1 MKNSERARYI
11 MEASRS
17 MLYNLPTMAKGHKF
31 KALSLAALDYT
42 SQKHNLNFTPLRH
55 QVVAYILSLGIVIN
69 DYYDIDRLDK
79 KKYRQLRKSISEDP
93 FMEEQ
98 YHAYFKSIRQIEQN
112 RPLPGNTQGCID
124 YREKL
129 NLISLA
135 VNCSLAFEIPL
146 TTMVDT
152 HSKVS
157 IKPDAPVWFQPLFFT
172 VMALQVVDDMIGCQ
186 GDSLNHRPSFFT
198 AFGELQNLTDI
209 KSIRQHFSKMGKLFN
224 DYLEQAKAI
233 DPGYVY
239 PFILASK
246 LIYST
251 LPKIAEFLHQPGLRY
266 FASVLLTD
274 RDIEQK

>member
-1 MKNSERARYI
+1 
-11 MEASRS
+11 
-17 MLYNLPTMAKGHKF
+17 
-31 KALSLAALDYT
+31 
-42 SQKHNLNFTPLRH
+42 
-55 QVVAYILSLGIVIN
+55 
-69 DYYDIDRLDK
+69 
-79 KKYRQLRKSISEDP
+79 
-93 FMEEQ
+93 
-98 YHAYFKSIRQIEQN
+98 
-112 RPLPGNTQGCID
+112 
-124 YREKL
+124 
-129 NLISLA
+129 
-135 VNCSLAFEIPL
+135 
-146 TTMVDT
+146 
-152 HSKVS
+152 
-157 IKPDAPVWFQPLFFT
+157 
-172 VMALQVVDDMIGCQ
+172 MALQVVDDMIGCR